1 MGGFVMKTTIVVGL
15 VVGVIVLTGC
25 EDTARTAGLEQE
37 VARMEGQ
44 SLALRQ
50 DIEARDK
57 YIDEVMQSV
66 NLVYKDL
73 ERAKSKEATI
83 TQRTQGVE
91 GQPVFNSEQIR
102 QSVLDQISAIGSNL
116 SENRKRL
123 ASLQSRLKASGVKY
137 ASLEEMVQNLKQTL
151 EQREQSVAMLEAQV
165 KGLES
170 TVAEKAQVIAE
181 KENVIAD
188 QQNRLNTAYYVVGK
202 RDELKQ
208 KGIISDE
215 GGFLW
220 GLVGTTT
227 VLSSG
232 VDESQFTP
240 VDWTKDQT
248 IRVEGK
254 VVEIVPKRSG
264 EFFAVAQMDETRDDL
279 TITRPDKFWKEKFL
293 VVVVD

>member
-1 MGGFVMKTTIVVGL
+1 MKTTIVVGL
-15 VVGVIVLTGC
+15 VLGVIFLMGC
-25 EDTARTAGLEQE
+25 EDNARTADLEKE
-37 VARMEGQ
+37 VVRMEGQ

-50 DIEARDK
+50 DLEARDK
-57 YIDEVMQSV
+57 YIDEVMQAV
-66 NLVYKDL
+66 NVVYKDL
-73 ERAKSKEATI
+73 ERVKSKEATLK
-83 TQRTQGVE
+83 QKTQGVE
-91 GQPVFNSEQIR
+91 GQPVLSSEQIR

-116 SENRKRL
+116 TENRKRL
-123 ASLQSRLKASGVKY
+123 ASLQSRLKASDVKY

-202 RDELKQ
+202 RDELKK

-227 VLSSG
+227 DLSCG
-232 VDESQFTP
+232 IAQTQFTT

-248 IRVEGK
+248 IHVEGK
-254 VVEIVPKRSG
+254 VVEIIPKRSG
-264 EFFAVAQMDETRDDL
+264 EFFAVAQVDGNRGDL
-279 TITRPDKFWKEKFL
+279 TITRPDKFWQEKFL

>member
-1 MGGFVMKTTIVVGL
+1 MKTTIAVGL
-15 VVGVIVLTGC
+15 VLGVIVLVGC
-25 EDTARTAGLEQE
+25 DDNTRTADLEQE

-44 SLALRQ
+44 SLALRHEI
-50 DIEARDK
+50 DARDK
-57 YIDEVMQSV
+57 YIDEVMQAV
-66 NLVYKDL
+66 NVVYEDL
-73 ERAKSKEATI
+73 ERAKSKEATL

-102 QSVLDQISAIGSNL
+102 QSVLDQISAIGSTL

-123 ASLQSRLKASGVKY
+123 ATLQSRLKASEVKY
-137 ASLEEMVQNLKQTL
+137 SSLEEMVKNLKQTL

-170 TVAEKAQVIAE
+170 TVAEKAKVIAE
-181 KENVIAD
+181 KEDVIAD
-188 QQNRLNTAYYVVGK
+188 QSNRLKTAYYVVGK

-220 GLVGTTT
+220 GLIGTTT
-227 VLSSG
+227 VLASG
-232 VDESQFTP
+232 VDQAQFIP
-240 VDWTKDQT
+240 VDWTRDQT
-248 IRVEGK
+248 IPVEGK
-254 VVEIVPKRSG
+254 VVEIVPKRRG
-264 EFFAVAQMDETRDDL
+264 EFFALAQRGNNRGDL
-279 TITRPDKFWKEKFL
+279 TITRPDMFWQEKYL